1 MSVPVFTCVPN
12 RTAGVLTCEML
23 KELQSSGSEDHYFI
37 CKGGLL
43 KNAGAD
49 LKNVIGLAAVSDE
62 NTHVVLHKD
71 DHALLVAEAKK
82 VGGSLAKVEEAR
94 VEVDT
99 LKTLLDQQ
107 AAEMKGLSRS
117 ITKRQTEKEV
127 LEAELKTCRDC
138 LCACNGDEQSSQDT
152 PTVVV
157 SGLRENFRTAE
168 QDATAR
174 HLEKH
179 DKEIAQL
186 KLDIQGMMR
195 HKKN

>member
-12 RTAGVLTCEML
+12 RNAGVLTCEML
-23 KELQSSGSEDHYFI
+23 KELQTSGSEDHYFI
-37 CKGGLL
+37 CKGDLL
-43 KNAGAD
+43 KNAGVD
-49 LKNVIGLAAVSDE
+49 LRNVLGLAAVSDE

-82 VGGSLAKVEEAR
+82 VRASSAKVEEAR

-99 LKTLLDQQ
+99 LKALLDQQ

-117 ITKRQTEKEV
+117 ISKRQTEKEV
-127 LEAELKTCRDC
+127 LEAELKTCRER
-138 LCACNGDEQSSQDT
+138 LCACNDDERSSQDT
-152 PTVVV
+152 PTVAVA
-157 SGLRENFRTAE
+157 GLRENFRMAE

-179 DKEIAQL
+179 DNEIAQL
-186 KLDIQGMMR
+186 KLKIQGMMSY
-195 HKKN
+195 KKN